1 MSESLYVCY
10 HYISFI
16 VFACTRLSRFEWSCS
31 FISDPFAVD
40 NALHLSLCP
49 DGSGTSRD
57 GVPVSVGYF
66 FHNQYYR
73 SGSRFASSLRKTSH
87 SLDVMA
93 PEVRLMKVLTKTF
106 TRPSFNAL
114 SIPATYTTIT
124 YAKQSTDRSVFK
136 SPHNNEVLRGCLIRI
151 LSELKRPMIT
161 LSTEHWHAVL
171 EAIPN
176 QVDIFDL

>member
-1 MSESLYVCY
+1 MHILYACSY
-10 HYISFI
+10 YIRSI
-16 VFACTRLSRFEWSCS
+16 VFACTRLSRFDWSCS
-31 FISDPFAVD
+31 FVSDPFAVD

-49 DGSGTSRD
+49 GGSGTSKH

-66 FHNQYYR
+66 CHTKYYQ
-73 SGSRFASSLRKTSH
+73 SVSRFVSSLLKTSQ

-93 PEVRLMKVLTKTF
+93 PEVRLMKVLTKAF
-106 TRPSFNAL
+106 PRPSYNAL
-114 SIPATYTTIT
+114 STPEAYVTIT
-124 YAKQSTDRSVFK
+124 YAQQSIDRSAFK

-176 QVDIFDL
+176 QVDIFYI